1 MDPGNGHHI
10 RGPAQD
16 SPRKVKEQHV
26 MVVPSPGTP
35 RRHTKLKISG
45 ATQTAQAHTLM
56 LTQWPLI
63 GPAAALLSSH
73 WLILTA
79 EC

>member
-1 MDPGNGHHI
+1 M

-45 ATQTAQAHTLM
+45 ATQTAQAHALM
-56 LTQWPLI
+56 LTQ
-63 GPAAALLSSH
+63 
-73 WLILTA
+73 
-79 EC
+79 